1 MLSLI
6 VTPFTHSHIHS
17 LDMYLLSTHH
27 MPSTVL
33 GTDDAP
39 VNELTKILPS
49 LLSAIFYFSRNL
61 TPLSWPCGLLSSSRA
76 KSLCWSFCAPFWPSQ
91 NLNILRVQLKLNK

>member
-49 LLSAIFYFSRNL
+49 LLNAIFYFSRNL
-61 TPLSWPCGLLSSSRA
+61 TPLS
-76 KSLCWSFCAPFWPSQ
+76 
-91 NLNILRVQLKLNK
+91 